1 MGRSLLSGNVRA
13 VLKDNAGWIAVLAI
27 LLVLLLAGAIT
38 AASSRGARA
47 RVDQALQATRRFA
60 RRRPHRQHF
69 RPEGAEVA
77 EDKPRRAAIIINP
90 TKFEDQSA
98 VRRKIAKGCA
108 DAGWAEPLF
117 IETTAEDT
125 GEGQTRQALEE
136 GVTVVC
142 PLGGDGTVRAVA
154 SVLVGTET
162 PLGLLPGGTGNL
174 LARNLDL
181 PVDDL
186 SEALKVALTGQNKRV
201 DVGRIRVDASG
212 EHERPAEH
220 VFLVMAGLGFDAAI
234 MAGAPEA
241 LKARVGWLA
250 YGVAGV
256 RNLRG
261 AQFKVRITVDDEQ
274 EISRRVRTVVVGN
287 CGKLTGG
294 LVLMPK
300 AEVDDGWL
308 DAVTLSPKGI
318 VGWLAVAARVLTK
331 TRKGHERVDH
341 LRGRELSI
349 RSDRPE
355 EVQLDGDTIGKA
367 LALGI
372 RVEPGALVVRV

>member
-1 MGRSLLSGNVRA
+1 M
-13 VLKDNAGWIAVLAI
+13 
-27 LLVLLLAGAIT
+27 T
-38 AASSRGARA
+38 
-47 RVDQALQATRRFA
+47 
-60 RRRPHRQHF
+60 
-69 RPEGAEVA
+69 EE
-77 EDKPRRAAIIINP
+77 KPKRAAIIINP
-90 TKFEDQSA
+90 TKFDDQSA
-98 VRRKIAKGCA
+98 VRARITKGCREQ
-108 DAGWAEPLF
+108 GWDEPLF

-125 GEGQTRQALEE
+125 GERQTREAVEQGA
-136 GVTVVC
+136 TVVC
-142 PLGGDGTVRAVA
+142 ALGGDGTVRAVA
-154 SVLVGTET
+154 SALVGTET
-162 PLGLLPGGTGNL
+162 PMGLLPGGTGNL

-186 SEALKVALTGQNKRV
+186 GEALKVALTGQNKRV

-250 YGVAGV
+250 YMVAGV

-261 AQFKVRITVDDEQ
+261 AQFKVRLKVDDEP
-274 EISRRVRTVVVGN
+274 EVTRRVRTVVVGN

-294 LVLMPK
+294 LVLMPR

-308 DAVTLSPKGI
+308 DAVTLSPKGV
-318 VGWLAVAARVLTK
+318 VGWLAVAARVLSK
-331 TRKGHERVDH
+331 KRKGHERVDH
-341 LRGRELSI
+341 MRGKELGI

-367 LALGI
+367 LALHI
-372 RVEPGALVVRV
+372 CVEPGALVVRV